1 MVKLPKMYFMFKTEG
16 NVHQIY
22 IYDDVKES
30 GSFNWNTWQYD
41 ESKTSAKYFQKMLEE
56 IPEEGTI
63 ELYINSNGG
72 SYKEG
77 TAIFNQLARHKAK
90 KVGYVDGVCHSIAF
104 TILQAC
110 DERIMG
116 EGTCALIHNPWVATA
131 GNAEQLIQEAEKL
144 KAMEDSCRC
153 LLMKRAKNITEEEV
167 KEMMQKE
174 TMLSPEMALQYGFID
189 RIEERGLQES
199 GETMQAA
206 GSLKE
211 IRDSLMNKEFQK
223 ELEEFQNYTNH
234 REPEENV
241 SMMDAF
247 FNIFS

>member
-1 MVKLPKMYFMFKTEG
+1 MVKLPKMYFMFKSEG

-22 IYDDVKES
+22 IYDDVQENGK
-30 GSFNWNTWQYD
+30 FNWETWQYD
-41 ESKTSAKYFQKMLEE
+41 ESKTSAKYFQKMLKE
-56 IPEEGTI
+56 IPEEASI

-77 TAIFNQLARHKAK
+77 TAIFNQLVRHKAK

-110 DERIMG
+110 DERVMG

-144 KAMEDSCRC
+144 KTMEDSCRS
-153 LLMKRAKNITEEEV
+153 LLMKRAKNITEEEIR
-167 KEMMQKE
+167 EMMNKE

-189 RIEERGLQES
+189 RIEERSMKETS
-199 GETMQAA
+199 GPMQAA

-211 IRDSLMNKEFQK
+211 IRDSLTRQEFQK
-223 ELEEFQNYTNH
+223 ELEEFQSYTNN